1 MEDASTPIFINSFEY
16 FELFCEWLNA
26 KNKKTKYRKN
36 LILYKQTKLKLIVY
50 LIIITK
56 LVYYFYIQIII
67 MIKHIPNLFT
77 LLNLLCGC
85 VATVLLFENEI
96 NIYLVALIVFI
107 GIVFDFLDGFLARK
121 FNIQSKLGLELDSLA
136 DLITS
141 GLVPGIIIFRLFKIP
156 NDLTFSII
164 SDDWF
169 AYFAFIITISS
180 AYRLAKFNIQENSK
194 SYFLGLP
201 VPANTILILSLL
213 LILNTSNYDFVLD
226 VITNDFLLIAVVLI
240 SSFLMNSNY
249 KFISLKFDGYDF
261 NKLNNFRYF
270 IIFSSIILFF
280 TMSYISI
287 PLIFLIYFLTSF
299 LAFRN

>member
-1 MEDASTPIFINSFEY
+1 
-16 FELFCEWLNA
+16 
-26 KNKKTKYRKN
+26 
-36 LILYKQTKLKLIVY
+36 
-50 LIIITK
+50 
-56 LVYYFYIQIII
+56 

-85 VATVLLFENEI
+85 IATVLLLENEI
-96 NIYLVALIVFI
+96 NIYLATLIIFT
-107 GIVFDFLDGFLARK
+107 GIVFDFLDGFFARK
-121 FNIQSKLGLELDSLA
+121 LNIQSKLGLELDSLA

-164 SDDWF
+164 SNEWF

-194 SYFLGLP
+194 NFFIGLP

-213 LILNTSNYDFVLD
+213 LIFHSSNHQIVIDI
-226 VITNDFLLIAVVLI
+226 ITNDFLLIAVVLV

-249 KFISLKFDGYDF
+249 KFISLKFDDYNF
-261 NKLNNFRYF
+261 NRLNNSRYF
-270 IIFSSIILFF
+270 IIVISFILFF

-287 PLIFLIYFLTSF
+287 PVIFVIYFLTSF

>member
-1 MEDASTPIFINSFEY
+1 
-16 FELFCEWLNA
+16 
-26 KNKKTKYRKN
+26 
-36 LILYKQTKLKLIVY
+36 
-50 LIIITK
+50 
-56 LVYYFYIQIII
+56 

-85 VATVLLFENEI
+85 IATVLLFENEI
-96 NIYLVALIVFI
+96 NIYLATLIIFT
-107 GIVFDFLDGFLARK
+107 GIVFDFLDGFFARK
-121 FNIQSKLGLELDSLA
+121 LNIQSKLGLELDSLA

-164 SDDWF
+164 SNEWF

-194 SYFLGLP
+194 NFFIGLP

-213 LILNTSNYDFVLD
+213 LIFHSSNHQIVIDI
-226 VITNDFLLIAVVLI
+226 ITNDFLLIAVVLV

-249 KFISLKFDGYDF
+249 KFISLKFDDYNF
-261 NKLNNFRYF
+261 NRLNNSRYF
-270 IIFSSIILFF
+270 IIVISFILFF

-287 PLIFLIYFLTSF
+287 PVIFLIYFLTSF

>member
-1 MEDASTPIFINSFEY
+1 
-16 FELFCEWLNA
+16 
-26 KNKKTKYRKN
+26 
-36 LILYKQTKLKLIVY
+36 
-50 LIIITK
+50 
-56 LVYYFYIQIII
+56 

-85 VATVLLFENEI
+85 IATVLLLENEI
-96 NIYLVALIVFI
+96 NIYLATLIIFT
-107 GIVFDFLDGFLARK
+107 GIVFDFLDGFFARK
-121 FNIQSKLGLELDSLA
+121 LNIQSKLGLELDSLA

-164 SDDWF
+164 SNDWF
-169 AYFAFIITISS
+169 AFFAFIITISS

-194 SYFLGLP
+194 NFFIGLP

-213 LILNTSNYDFVLD
+213 LIFHTSNHQYVIDI
-226 VITNDFLLIAVVLI
+226 ITNDFVLIAVVLV

-249 KFISLKFDGYDF
+249 KFISLKFDDYNF
-261 NKLNNFRYF
+261 NKLNNSRYF
-270 IIFSSIILFF
+270 IILISFILFF
-280 TMSYISI
+280 TMSYTSI
-287 PLIFLIYFLTSF
+287 PVIFLIYFLTSF

>member
-1 MEDASTPIFINSFEY
+1 
-16 FELFCEWLNA
+16 
-26 KNKKTKYRKN
+26 
-36 LILYKQTKLKLIVY
+36 
-50 LIIITK
+50 
-56 LVYYFYIQIII
+56 

-85 VATVLLFENEI
+85 IATVLLLENEI
-96 NIYLVALIVFI
+96 NIYLATLIIFT
-107 GIVFDFLDGFLARK
+107 GIVFDFLDGFFARK
-121 FNIQSKLGLELDSLA
+121 LNIQSKLGLELDSLA

-164 SDDWF
+164 SNDWF

-194 SYFLGLP
+194 NFFIGLP

-213 LILNTSNYDFVLD
+213 LIFHSSNHQIVIDI
-226 VITNDFLLIAVVLI
+226 ITNDFLLIAVVLV

-249 KFISLKFDGYDF
+249 KFISLKFDDYNF
-261 NKLNNFRYF
+261 NRLNNSRYF
-270 IIFSSIILFF
+270 IIVISFILFF

-287 PLIFLIYFLTSF
+287 PVIFLIYFLTSF

>member
-1 MEDASTPIFINSFEY
+1 
-16 FELFCEWLNA
+16 
-26 KNKKTKYRKN
+26 
-36 LILYKQTKLKLIVY
+36 
-50 LIIITK
+50 
-56 LVYYFYIQIII
+56 

-85 VATVLLFENEI
+85 IATVLLLENEI
-96 NIYLVALIVFI
+96 NIYLATLIIFT
-107 GIVFDFLDGFLARK
+107 GIVFDFLDGFFARK
-121 FNIQSKLGLELDSLA
+121 LNIQSKLGLELDSLA

-164 SDDWF
+164 SNDWF

-194 SYFLGLP
+194 NFFIGLP

-213 LILNTSNYDFVLD
+213 LIFHTSNHQYVIDI
-226 VITNDFLLIAVVLI
+226 ITNDFLLIAVVLV

-249 KFISLKFDGYDF
+249 KFISLKFDDYNF
-261 NKLNNFRYF
+261 NRLNNSRYF
-270 IIFSSIILFF
+270 IIVISFILFF
-280 TMSYISI
+280 TMSYTSI
-287 PLIFLIYFLTSF
+287 PVIFLIYFLTSF

>member
-1 MEDASTPIFINSFEY
+1 
-16 FELFCEWLNA
+16 
-26 KNKKTKYRKN
+26 
-36 LILYKQTKLKLIVY
+36 
-50 LIIITK
+50 
-56 LVYYFYIQIII
+56 

-85 VATVLLFENEI
+85 IATVLLFENEI
-96 NIYLVALIVFI
+96 NIYLVALII
-107 GIVFDFLDGFLARK
+107 LTGIVFDFLDGFFARK

-156 NDLTFSII
+156 NNLTFSII

-169 AYFAFIITISS
+169 AYFAFVITISS
-180 AYRLAKFNIQENSK
+180 AYRLAKFNIQENYK

-213 LILNTSNYDFVLD
+213 LIFHTSNYDFIID
-226 VITNDFLLIAVVLI
+226 AITNDFLLIAVVLI

-249 KFISLKFDGYDF
+249 KFISFKFDDYNF
-261 NKLNNFRYF
+261 NKLNNARYF
-270 IIFSSIILFF
+270 VICSSIILFL

-299 LAFRN
+299 LAFKN

>member
-1 MEDASTPIFINSFEY
+1 
-16 FELFCEWLNA
+16 
-26 KNKKTKYRKN
+26 
-36 LILYKQTKLKLIVY
+36 
-50 LIIITK
+50 
-56 LVYYFYIQIII
+56 

-85 VATVLLFENEI
+85 IATVLLLENEI
-96 NIYLVALIVFI
+96 NIYLATLIIFT
-107 GIVFDFLDGFLARK
+107 GIVFDFLDGFFARK
-121 FNIQSKLGLELDSLA
+121 LNIQSKLGLELDSLA

-164 SDDWF
+164 SNDWF

-194 SYFLGLP
+194 NFFIGLP

-213 LILNTSNYDFVLD
+213 LIFHTSNHQYVIDI
-226 VITNDFLLIAVVLI
+226 ITNDFLLIALVLV

-249 KFISLKFDGYDF
+249 KFISLKFDDYNF
-261 NKLNNFRYF
+261 NRLNNSRYF
-270 IIFSSIILFF
+270 IIVISFILFF

-287 PLIFLIYFLTSF
+287 PVIFLIYFLTSF

>member
-1 MEDASTPIFINSFEY
+1 
-16 FELFCEWLNA
+16 
-26 KNKKTKYRKN
+26 
-36 LILYKQTKLKLIVY
+36 
-50 LIIITK
+50 
-56 LVYYFYIQIII
+56 

-85 VATVLLFENEI
+85 IATVLLLENEI
-96 NIYLVALIVFI
+96 NIYLATLIIFT
-107 GIVFDFLDGFLARK
+107 GIVFDFLDGFFARK
-121 FNIQSKLGLELDSLA
+121 LNIQSKLGLELDSLA

-164 SDDWF
+164 SNDWF

-194 SYFLGLP
+194 NFFIGLP

-213 LILNTSNYDFVLD
+213 LIFHTSNHQYVIDI
-226 VITNDFLLIAVVLI
+226 ITNDFLLIAVVLV

-249 KFISLKFDGYDF
+249 KFISLKFDDYNF
-261 NKLNNFRYF
+261 NKLNNSRYF
-270 IIFSSIILFF
+270 VIVISFILFF

-287 PLIFLIYFLTSF
+287 PVIFLIYFLTSF

>member
-1 MEDASTPIFINSFEY
+1 M
-16 FELFCEWLNA
+16 
-26 KNKKTKYRKN
+26 
-36 LILYKQTKLKLIVY
+36 
-50 LIIITK
+50 
-56 LVYYFYIQIII
+56 
-67 MIKHIPNLFT
+67 
-77 LLNLLCGC
+77 NLLCGC
-85 VATVLLFENEI
+85 IATVLLLENEI
-96 NIYLVALIVFI
+96 NIYLATLIIFT
-107 GIVFDFLDGFLARK
+107 GIVFDFLDGFFARK
-121 FNIQSKLGLELDSLA
+121 LNIQSKLGLELDSLA

-164 SDDWF
+164 SNDWF

-194 SYFLGLP
+194 NFFIGLP

-213 LILNTSNYDFVLD
+213 LIFHTSNHQYVIDI
-226 VITNDFLLIAVVLI
+226 ITNDFLLIAVVLV

-249 KFISLKFDGYDF
+249 KFISLKFDDYNF
-261 NKLNNFRYF
+261 NRLNNSRYF
-270 IIFSSIILFF
+270 IIVISFILFF

-287 PLIFLIYFLTSF
+287 PVIFLIYFLTSF

>member
-1 MEDASTPIFINSFEY
+1 
-16 FELFCEWLNA
+16 
-26 KNKKTKYRKN
+26 
-36 LILYKQTKLKLIVY
+36 
-50 LIIITK
+50 
-56 LVYYFYIQIII
+56 

-85 VATVLLFENEI
+85 IATVLLLENEI
-96 NIYLVALIVFI
+96 NIYLATLIIFT
-107 GIVFDFLDGFLARK
+107 GIVFDFLDGFFARK
-121 FNIQSKLGLELDSLA
+121 LNIQSKLGLELDSLA

-164 SDDWF
+164 SNDWF

-194 SYFLGLP
+194 NFFIGLP

-213 LILNTSNYDFVLD
+213 LIFHSSNHQIVIDI
-226 VITNDFLLIAVVLI
+226 ITNDFLLIAVVLV

-249 KFISLKFDGYDF
+249 KFISLKFDDYNF
-261 NKLNNFRYF
+261 NRLNNSRYF
-270 IIFSSIILFF
+270 IIVISFILFF

-287 PLIFLIYFLTSF
+287 PVIFVIYFLTSF

>member
-1 MEDASTPIFINSFEY
+1 
-16 FELFCEWLNA
+16 
-26 KNKKTKYRKN
+26 
-36 LILYKQTKLKLIVY
+36 
-50 LIIITK
+50 
-56 LVYYFYIQIII
+56 

-77 LLNLLCGC
+77 RLNLLCGC
-85 VATVLLFENEI
+85 IATVLLLENEI
-96 NIYLVALIVFI
+96 NIYLATLIIFT
-107 GIVFDFLDGFLARK
+107 GIVFDFLDGFFARK
-121 FNIQSKLGLELDSLA
+121 LNIQSKLGLELDSLA

-164 SDDWF
+164 SNDWF

-194 SYFLGLP
+194 NFFIGLP

-213 LILNTSNYDFVLD
+213 LIFHTSNHQYVIDI
-226 VITNDFLLIAVVLI
+226 ITNDFLLIAVVLV

-249 KFISLKFDGYDF
+249 KFISLKFDDYNF
-261 NKLNNFRYF
+261 NKLNNSRYF
-270 IIFSSIILFF
+270 VIVISFTLFF
-280 TMSYISI
+280 TMSYTSI
-287 PLIFLIYFLTSF
+287 PVIFLIYFLTSF

>member
-1 MEDASTPIFINSFEY
+1 
-16 FELFCEWLNA
+16 
-26 KNKKTKYRKN
+26 
-36 LILYKQTKLKLIVY
+36 
-50 LIIITK
+50 
-56 LVYYFYIQIII
+56 

-85 VATVLLFENEI
+85 IATVLLLENEI
-96 NIYLVALIVFI
+96 NIYLATLIIFT
-107 GIVFDFLDGFLARK
+107 GIVFDFLDGFFARK
-121 FNIQSKLGLELDSLA
+121 LNIQSKLGLELDSLA

-164 SDDWF
+164 SNDWF

-194 SYFLGLP
+194 NFFIGLP

-213 LILNTSNYDFVLD
+213 LIFHTSNHQD
-226 VITNDFLLIAVVLI
+226 VIDIITNDFLLIAVVLV

-249 KFISLKFDGYDF
+249 KFISLKFDDYNF
-261 NKLNNFRYF
+261 NKLNNSRYF
-270 IIFSSIILFF
+270 VIVISFTLFF
-280 TMSYISI
+280 TMSYTSI
-287 PLIFLIYFLTSF
+287 PVIFLIYFLTSF

>member
-1 MEDASTPIFINSFEY
+1 
-16 FELFCEWLNA
+16 
-26 KNKKTKYRKN
+26 
-36 LILYKQTKLKLIVY
+36 
-50 LIIITK
+50 
-56 LVYYFYIQIII
+56 

-85 VATVLLFENEI
+85 IATVLLLENEI
-96 NIYLVALIVFI
+96 NIYLATLII
-107 GIVFDFLDGFLARK
+107 LTGIVFDFLDGFFARK
-121 FNIQSKLGLELDSLA
+121 LNIQSKLGLELDSLA

-164 SDDWF
+164 SNDWF

-194 SYFLGLP
+194 NFFIGLP

-213 LILNTSNYDFVLD
+213 LIFHTSNHQYVIDI
-226 VITNDFLLIAVVLI
+226 ITNDFLLIAVVLV

-249 KFISLKFDGYDF
+249 KFISLKFDDYNF
-261 NKLNNFRYF
+261 NKLNNSRYF
-270 IIFSSIILFF
+270 VIVISFTLFF

-287 PLIFLIYFLTSF
+287 PVIFLIYFLTSF

>member
-1 MEDASTPIFINSFEY
+1 
-16 FELFCEWLNA
+16 
-26 KNKKTKYRKN
+26 
-36 LILYKQTKLKLIVY
+36 
-50 LIIITK
+50 
-56 LVYYFYIQIII
+56 

-85 VATVLLFENEI
+85 IATVLLLENEI
-96 NIYLVALIVFI
+96 NIYLATLIIFT
-107 GIVFDFLDGFLARK
+107 GIVFDFLDGFFARK
-121 FNIQSKLGLELDSLA
+121 LNIQSKLGLELDSLA

-164 SDDWF
+164 SNDWF

-194 SYFLGLP
+194 NFFIGLP

-213 LILNTSNYDFVLD
+213 LIFHTSNHQYVIDI
-226 VITNDFLLIAVVLI
+226 ITNDFLLIAVVLV

-249 KFISLKFDGYDF
+249 KFISLKFDDYNF
-261 NKLNNFRYF
+261 NKLNNSRYF
-270 IIFSSIILFF
+270 IIVISFILFF
-280 TMSYISI
+280 TMSYTSI
-287 PLIFLIYFLTSF
+287 PVIFLIYFLTSF

>member
-1 MEDASTPIFINSFEY
+1 
-16 FELFCEWLNA
+16 
-26 KNKKTKYRKN
+26 
-36 LILYKQTKLKLIVY
+36 
-50 LIIITK
+50 
-56 LVYYFYIQIII
+56 

-77 LLNLLCGC
+77 FLNLLCGC
-85 VATVLLFENEI
+85 IATVLLFENEI

-107 GIVFDFLDGFLARK
+107 GIVFDFLDGLFARK

-156 NDLTFSII
+156 NNLTFSII
-164 SDDWF
+164 SNDWF

-194 SYFLGLP
+194 NFFIGLP

-213 LILNTSNYDFVLD
+213 LIFHTSNHQYVIDI
-226 VITNDFLLIAVVLI
+226 ITNDFLLIAVVLV

-249 KFISLKFDGYDF
+249 KFISLKFDDYNF
-261 NKLNNFRYF
+261 NRLNNSRYF
-270 IIFSSIILFF
+270 VIVISFTLFF
-280 TMSYISI
+280 TMSYTSI
-287 PLIFLIYFLTSF
+287 PVIFLIYFLTSF

>member
-1 MEDASTPIFINSFEY
+1 
-16 FELFCEWLNA
+16 
-26 KNKKTKYRKN
+26 
-36 LILYKQTKLKLIVY
+36 
-50 LIIITK
+50 
-56 LVYYFYIQIII
+56 

-85 VATVLLFENEI
+85 IATVLLLENEI
-96 NIYLVALIVFI
+96 NIYLATLIIFT
-107 GIVFDFLDGFLARK
+107 GIVFDFLDGFFARK
-121 FNIQSKLGLELDSLA
+121 LNIQSKLGLELDSLA

-156 NDLTFSII
+156 NNLTFSII
-164 SDDWF
+164 SNDWF

-194 SYFLGLP
+194 NFFIGLP

-213 LILNTSNYDFVLD
+213 LIFHTSNHQYVIDI
-226 VITNDFLLIAVVLI
+226 ITNDFLLIAVVLV

-249 KFISLKFDGYDF
+249 KFISLKFDDYNF
-261 NKLNNFRYF
+261 NKLNNSRYF
-270 IIFSSIILFF
+270 VIVISFILFF

-287 PLIFLIYFLTSF
+287 PVIFLIYFLTSF

>member
-1 MEDASTPIFINSFEY
+1 
-16 FELFCEWLNA
+16 
-26 KNKKTKYRKN
+26 
-36 LILYKQTKLKLIVY
+36 
-50 LIIITK
+50 
-56 LVYYFYIQIII
+56 

-85 VATVLLFENEI
+85 IATVLLLENEI
-96 NIYLVALIVFI
+96 NIYLATLIIFT
-107 GIVFDFLDGFLARK
+107 GIVFDFLDGFFARK
-121 FNIQSKLGLELDSLA
+121 LNIQSKLGLELDSLA

-156 NDLTFSII
+156 NNLTFSII
-164 SDDWF
+164 SNDWF

-194 SYFLGLP
+194 NFFIGLP

-213 LILNTSNYDFVLD
+213 LIFHTSNHQYVIDI
-226 VITNDFLLIAVVLI
+226 ITNDFLLIAVVLV

-249 KFISLKFDGYDF
+249 KFISLKFDDYNF
-261 NKLNNFRYF
+261 NKLNNSRYF
-270 IIFSSIILFF
+270 VIVISFILFF
-280 TMSYISI
+280 TMSYTSI
-287 PLIFLIYFLTSF
+287 PVIFLIYFLTSF

>member
-1 MEDASTPIFINSFEY
+1 
-16 FELFCEWLNA
+16 
-26 KNKKTKYRKN
+26 
-36 LILYKQTKLKLIVY
+36 
-50 LIIITK
+50 
-56 LVYYFYIQIII
+56 

-85 VATVLLFENEI
+85 IATVLLLENEI
-96 NIYLVALIVFI
+96 NIYLATLIIFT
-107 GIVFDFLDGFLARK
+107 GIVFDFLDGFFARK
-121 FNIQSKLGLELDSLA
+121 LNIQSKLGLELDSLA

-164 SDDWF
+164 SNDWF

-194 SYFLGLP
+194 NFFIGLP

-213 LILNTSNYDFVLD
+213 LIFHTSNHQYVIDI
-226 VITNDFLLIAVVLI
+226 ITNDFLLIAVVLV

-249 KFISLKFDGYDF
+249 KFISLKFDDYNF
-261 NKLNNFRYF
+261 NKLNNSRYF
-270 IIFSSIILFF
+270 VIVISFILFF
-280 TMSYISI
+280 TMSYTSI
-287 PLIFLIYFLTSF
+287 PVIFLIYFLTSF

>member
-1 MEDASTPIFINSFEY
+1 
-16 FELFCEWLNA
+16 
-26 KNKKTKYRKN
+26 
-36 LILYKQTKLKLIVY
+36 
-50 LIIITK
+50 
-56 LVYYFYIQIII
+56 

-85 VATVLLFENEI
+85 IATVLLLENEI
-96 NIYLVALIVFI
+96 NIYLATLIIFT
-107 GIVFDFLDGFLARK
+107 GIVFDFLDGFFARK
-121 FNIQSKLGLELDSLA
+121 LNIQSKLGLELDSLA

-164 SDDWF
+164 SNDWF

-194 SYFLGLP
+194 NFFIGLP

-213 LILNTSNYDFVLD
+213 LIFHTSNQQYVIDI
-226 VITNDFLLIAVVLI
+226 ITNDFLLIAVVLV

-249 KFISLKFDGYDF
+249 KFISLKFDDYNF
-261 NKLNNFRYF
+261 NKLNNSRYF
-270 IIFSSIILFF
+270 VIVISFILFF
-280 TMSYISI
+280 TMSYTSI
-287 PLIFLIYFLTSF
+287 PVIFLIYFLTSF

>member
-1 MEDASTPIFINSFEY
+1 
-16 FELFCEWLNA
+16 
-26 KNKKTKYRKN
+26 
-36 LILYKQTKLKLIVY
+36 
-50 LIIITK
+50 
-56 LVYYFYIQIII
+56 

-85 VATVLLFENEI
+85 IATVLLLENEI
-96 NIYLVALIVFI
+96 NIYLATLIIFT
-107 GIVFDFLDGFLARK
+107 GIVFDFLDGFFARK
-121 FNIQSKLGLELDSLA
+121 LNIQSKLGLELDSLA

-164 SDDWF
+164 SNDWF

-180 AYRLAKFNIQENSK
+180 AYRLAKFNIRENSK
-194 SYFLGLP
+194 NFFIGLP

-213 LILNTSNYDFVLD
+213 LIFHTSNHQYVIDI
-226 VITNDFLLIAVVLI
+226 ITNDFLLIAVVLV

-249 KFISLKFDGYDF
+249 KFISLKFDDYNF
-261 NKLNNFRYF
+261 NKLNNSRYF
-270 IIFSSIILFF
+270 VIVISFTLFF
-280 TMSYISI
+280 TMSYTSI
-287 PLIFLIYFLTSF
+287 PVIFLIYFLTSF

>member
-1 MEDASTPIFINSFEY
+1 
-16 FELFCEWLNA
+16 
-26 KNKKTKYRKN
+26 
-36 LILYKQTKLKLIVY
+36 
-50 LIIITK
+50 
-56 LVYYFYIQIII
+56 

-85 VATVLLFENEI
+85 IATVLLLENEI
-96 NIYLVALIVFI
+96 NIYLATLIIFT
-107 GIVFDFLDGFLARK
+107 GIVFDFLDGFFARK
-121 FNIQSKLGLELDSLA
+121 LNIQSKLGLELDSLA

-164 SDDWF
+164 SNDWF

-194 SYFLGLP
+194 NFFIGLP

-213 LILNTSNYDFVLD
+213 LIFHTSNHQYVIDI
-226 VITNDFLLIAVVLI
+226 ITNDFLLIAVVLV

-249 KFISLKFDGYDF
+249 KFISLKFDDYNF
-261 NKLNNFRYF
+261 NKLNNSRYF
-270 IIFSSIILFF
+270 IILISFTLFF
-280 TMSYISI
+280 TMSYTSI
-287 PLIFLIYFLTSF
+287 PVIFLIYFLTSF

>member
-1 MEDASTPIFINSFEY
+1 
-16 FELFCEWLNA
+16 
-26 KNKKTKYRKN
+26 
-36 LILYKQTKLKLIVY
+36 
-50 LIIITK
+50 
-56 LVYYFYIQIII
+56 

-85 VATVLLFENEI
+85 IATVLLLENEI
-96 NIYLVALIVFI
+96 NIYLATLIIFT
-107 GIVFDFLDGFLARK
+107 GIVFDFLDGFFARK
-121 FNIQSKLGLELDSLA
+121 LNIQSKLGLELDSLA

-164 SDDWF
+164 SNDWF

-194 SYFLGLP
+194 NFFIGLP

-213 LILNTSNYDFVLD
+213 LIFHTSNHQYVID
-226 VITNDFLLIAVVLI
+226 VITNDFLLIAVVLV

-249 KFISLKFDGYDF
+249 KFISLKFDDYNF
-261 NKLNNFRYF
+261 NKLNNSRYF
-270 IIFSSIILFF
+270 VIVISFTLFF
-280 TMSYISI
+280 TMSYTSI
-287 PLIFLIYFLTSF
+287 PVIFLIYFLTSF